1 MDCAEDADLMK
12 AGMVKNVSVSA
23 IIIKLMESVEHV
35 ILTVLILVATVF
47 VTMDFMVM
55 LINAKDVT
63 LAVVNVLDLVLH
75 NASLARMLVMT

>member
-1 MDCAEDADLMK
+1 MDFVKDADLIK
-12 AGMVKNVSVSA
+12 VGMVKNVSVLA
-23 IIIKLMESVEHV
+23 TIIKLTESVEHV
-35 ILTVLILVATVF
+35 ILIVLMLVATVF